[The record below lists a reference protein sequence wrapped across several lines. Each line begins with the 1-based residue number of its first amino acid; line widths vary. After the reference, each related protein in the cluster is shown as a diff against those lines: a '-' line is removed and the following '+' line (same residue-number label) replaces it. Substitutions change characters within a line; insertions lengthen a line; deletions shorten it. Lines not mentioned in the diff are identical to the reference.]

1 MPTLDVLLLDGASP
15 SAYGITADIVDGA
28 NRLSLAQNPS
38 RGAGPIA
45 VRVLAVGRDGARLRA
60 GIHLSA
66 TDIADARPGPWVVV
80 PGLGAASPT
89 ELSERLRGPDVR
101 RAARWLTAARNHGS
115 TLLAS
120 CTGVFLLGEAGAL
133 DNRRCTTSWWLTGAL
148 AQRYPA
154 AQPDTDAMVVADRGI
169 WTAGASFAHADLMF
183 ALIEHVHGT
192 AAGRELSGR
201 LAFGPRRRQS
211 GFVRP
216 VVLAAADPA
225 VAAIES
231 HVAARIDRPVRL
243 ADLAC
248 AAHLSPRTLA
258 RRVRQATGLS
268 PMELVQRIRLDVAL
282 QLLQRSDATIADIA
296 NRVGFSDAASL
307 HRLVKQATG
316 QAPGA
321 FRFAPSSTK

>member
-38 RGAGPIA
+38 RGTGPIA

-60 GIHLSA
+60 GIRLSA
-66 TDIADARPGPWVVV
+66 TDIAAARPGPWVVV

-89 ELSERLRGPDVR
+89 ELSDLA
-101 RAARWLTAARNHGS
+101 RAA
-115 TLLAS
+115 
-120 CTGVFLLGEAGAL
+120 
-133 DNRRCTTSWWLTGAL
+133 
-148 AQRYPA
+148 P
-154 AQPDTDAMVVADRGI
+154 
-169 WTAGASFAHADLMF
+169 
-183 ALIEHVHGT
+183 
-192 AAGRELSGR
+192 
-201 LAFGPRRRQS
+201 
-211 GFVRP
+211 
-216 VVLAAADPA
+216 
-225 VAAIES
+225 
-231 HVAARIDRPVRL
+231 
-243 ADLAC
+243 
-248 AAHLSPRTLA
+248 LSPRTLA

-282 QLLQRSDATIADIA
+282 QLLQHSDATIADIA

-321 FRFAPSSTK
+321 LRLAPSATM